1 MSDFRQ
7 QSTLIAGNFQTHE
20 MATVL
25 DAVCEVCVGE
35 YVYHFGPLDQIST
48 EVGFPELIIICQNWP
63 DEFSSLEL
71 NALISRFPI
80 SRFVCCYGAWCESDG
95 RARNIF
101 PLSIRVP
108 ARCARVRIQ
117 QEWDIVQGK
126 AKAFP
131 LTTGRD
137 EIFQFEVSAKP
148 FHLGSDGTAPV
159 IGVRSG
165 DRSYRVMLEEKLVSW
180 GGQIANKSQQ
190 NEADLLIYDLDPWD
204 LVLNQ
209 LTAQASVPPLIGMMG
224 LAHPETITSAKLLGF
239 ETVVCKV
246 APEQELY
253 QAVER
258 ILKIKA
264 FPQAAY

>member
-1 MSDFRQ
+1 MNDSRQ
-7 QSTLIAGNFQTHE
+7 QSTLIAGHFQTRE

-35 YVYHFGPLDQIST
+35 SVYHIGPLDKIST
-48 EVGFPELIIICQNWP
+48 EVGFPELIVICQNWP
-63 DEFSSLEL
+63 DEFSSHEL
-71 NALISRFPI
+71 NALIRRFPI
-80 SRFVCCYGAWCESDG
+80 SRFICCYGAWCESDG

-117 QEWDIVQGK
+117 QEWDIIQGN

-137 EIFQFEVSAKP
+137 EIFQLEVSAKS
-148 FHLGSDGTAPV
+148 FHLGSERTAPV

-165 DRSYRVMLEEKLVSW
+165 DCSYRGMLEEMLVSW

-190 NEADLLIYDLDPWD
+190 NEVDLLIFDLDPWD
-204 LVLNQ
+204 LVVNQ
-209 LTAQASVPPLIGMMG
+209 LTAQASVSPKIGLMG
-224 LAHPETITSAKLLGF
+224 LAHPETITAAKLLGF

-246 APEQELY
+246 APEQELFH
-253 QAVER
+253 AVEH